1 MISFFSY
8 RKSKDKDSQ
17 SLFNSWLNQI
27 IQEESPDNSIVAIN
41 FGIFE
46 TKKGFQIYIAG
57 FKNYEKDSDDWAVG
71 FGDYSPQNRYLQL
84 NNSEFKNLDWQGV
97 QLKVVDLINHF
108 TETELYSDS
117 FLSKALVITTGFDD
131 GELLRIK

>member
-1 MISFFSY
+1 MISFFSF
-8 RKSKDKDSQ
+8 RKHKDKDSQ
-17 SLFNSWLNQI
+17 SFFNSWLNQI

-57 FKNYEKDSDDWAVG
+57 FKNYEKDNDDWAVG

-97 QLKVVDLINHF
+97 LLKVVDLINHF
-108 TETELYSDS
+108 TETELYTDS
-117 FLSKALVITTGFDD
+117 FPV
-131 GELLRIK
+131 